1 MIKLYRTILF
11 VIVLLMLSGCDN
23 VNEVTK
29 DTSIE
34 SSVCKDEKNITDT
47 AKFNESFFDDR
58 AYEDWILYDGEI
70 YDPKHDCGTGLIG
83 YDTRSHIKHLLIE
96 DIHCTGIITLPNGIY
111 FMTEKGI
118 WEIQKD
124 KIELIISHT
133 TGGYSINNGYIL
145 NKDDGQTYYDL
156 PSKEEFTINTENN
169 IISGYVDEDNLY
181 YTTEKELRVYNL
193 KTRKDKLINT
203 GIYTIIG
210 MEKENI
216 YLINNEK
223 LTVVDVEN
231 GMNSTYEI
239 EEGPYDDYH
248 IREGKLYAM
257 RFVDDTEENDNGKI
271 IKYDIDEGKISYRTN
286 IHRMT
291 NGFYNYD
298 NIYIMTP
305 DIKTIEYDILNM
317 IDVKK
322 AKRPSKNDFFF
333 IYNKFIN
340 DYTLQK
346 YLIVHDGYTDKV
358 GKSFLTMDMNIY
370 IRNKELLFLNHN
382 NKLMGIN
389 EQKSILKSI
398 DEAVYDYDYDNKT
411 IVYTD
416 KTNRSIH
423 IIDRA
428 TGKKEKI
435 VDDACYNIK
444 LRDNR
449 VFYCKEKDDFNLYCY
464 DNGKNN
470 IVYNA
475 ANFEYD
481 VLGDY
486 LYIIDVDIVGEHLV
500 KKNLYNDECTTIEE
514 NVCHVKRIDSKIY
527 YVTNK
532 KGISGTDGKTKIN
545 VLYCLENGVDKK
557 FIKIIPMGCIDK
569 YFTYKDYQ
577 YFYNKY
583 DMNVMEIGNTTSEM
597 VDKEDI
603 IYEDDNTIVFK
614 MLISGIEYWNESI
627 VVLYNKK
634 KDDIEVVIRDI
645 EPEVWQQD
653 LFQLKL
659 IDEWIYFYDQR
670 YGGDEE
676 SRIIGISRIN
686 VDTYEIQKIAPV
698 QGNRIDYIAND
709 NYVVIHDRFD
719 RNGDNNEYIKIYSM
733 VNKKGIKIA
742 ELDDGIVN
750 AYEGKKSLGCIR
762 DKYLYYTNGDYNL
775 VKVNLENIKERSTI
789 VEDIDKILGDIYLG
803 NNNIFY
809 IDADGYISM
818 YNGSKPKKISKLKVR
833 SGIFHWNDFQGTVD
847 PGLPGYSYKKYNQC
861 LYQHNFIYYVSEND
875 HLMTINLEDLFN
887 EKLAN
892 DCKYVLEDTGV
903 KNNSLYYVGNNK
915 KLYELDVIS
924 KERDSIEEIYKDEIY
939 YYRNSLIF
947 ITKYQNKI
955 IRRNF
960 KTRYLESLGNVY
972 LLEKIKYIKDNV
984 VFYEDTNGD
993 ADILLMDTFK

>member
-23 VNEVTK
+23 DNEVTK

-156 PSKEEFTINTENN
+156 SSEEEFTINTKNT
-169 IISGYVDEDNLY
+169 IISGYIDENHLY

-193 KTRKDKLINT
+193 KTGKDKLINT

-340 DYTLQK
+340 DYTLQN
-346 YLIVHDGYTDKV
+346 YQIVHDGYTDKV
-358 GKSFLTMDMNIY
+358 GKSFLTMDMN
-370 IRNKELLFLNHN
+370 
-382 NKLMGIN
+382 
-389 EQKSILKSI
+389 
-398 DEAVYDYDYDNKT
+398 
-411 IVYTD
+411 
-416 KTNRSIH
+416 
-423 IIDRA
+423 
-428 TGKKEKI
+428 
-435 VDDACYNIK
+435 
-444 LRDNR
+444 
-449 VFYCKEKDDFNLYCY
+449 
-464 DNGKNN
+464 
-470 IVYNA
+470 
-475 ANFEYD
+475 
-481 VLGDY
+481 
-486 LYIIDVDIVGEHLV
+486 
-500 KKNLYNDECTTIEE
+500 
-514 NVCHVKRIDSKIY
+514 
-527 YVTNK
+527 
-532 KGISGTDGKTKIN
+532 
-545 VLYCLENGVDKK
+545 
-557 FIKIIPMGCIDK
+557 
-569 YFTYKDYQ
+569 
-577 YFYNKY
+577 
-583 DMNVMEIGNTTSEM
+583 SEM
-597 VDKEDI
+597 VDSEDI

-653 LFQLKL
+653 LFQFKL

-803 NNNIFY
+803 NNIFY

-818 YNGSKPKKISKLKVR
+818 YYGSKSKKISKLKVR
-833 SGIFHWNDFQGTVD
+833 SGIFHWNDFQGTLD
-847 PGLPGYSYKKYNQC
+847 PGLPGYSYKKYNQW
-861 LYQHNFIYYVSEND
+861 LYQDNFIYYVSEND
-875 HLMTINLEDLFN
+875 HLMTINLEDLSN

-892 DCKYVLEDTGV
+892 DCKYVLGDTGV

-960 KTRYLESLGNVY
+960 KTRYFESLGNVY
-972 LLEKIKYIKDNV
+972 LLDKIKYIKDNV